1 MKTCSFQNVLCINET
16 AESKDFINTFT
27 YIAVSVVSFL
37 TNTFSIDALG
47 MVMTI
52 GAVKRK

>member
-1 MKTCSFQNVLCINET
+1 MKTCSFQNVLCINKT

>member
-1 MKTCSFQNVLCINET
+1 MKTFSFQNVLCINKT